1 MRISSFLIFYIIS
14 RVLNSLNSVKRIQ
27 ELAYK
32 LFNIFQGILCFL
44 LLLRS
49 FLSFFTIIKLSD
61 INKLPKT
68 LSKQEAK
75 LSKNTT
81 PVNHCIDLES
91 IDKPDWNQFAD
102 PVIQK
107 NESIASLRQFKL
119 ISCQLDRVD

>member
-102 PVIQK
+102 PIIEK
-107 NESIASLRQFKL
+107 NESLRQFKL